1 MKRKLYIYLILAV
14 TLIALGFLPGCEKKA
29 DISEA
34 AYGMATPYDTEAPQV
49 TDESDNTQAPQNA
62 DESDSTQVSKNPE
75 KSGSTEVSKNKDK
88 EDEYLS
94 VDDVKQ
100 SGYDYKKYD
109 IKKTRW

>member
-34 AYGMATPYDTEAPQV
+34 AYGTDTPYDTEASQG
-49 TDESDNTQAPQNA
+49 TDESDSTQAPQNA
-62 DESDSTQVSKNPE
+62 DEADSTQASKNPE
-75 KSGSTEVSKNKDK
+75 ESSGTEAPKNKDK
-88 EDEYLS
+88 GDEYLS

-100 SGYDYKKYD
+100 SGHDYKKYD
-109 IKKTRW
+109 IKKTRL